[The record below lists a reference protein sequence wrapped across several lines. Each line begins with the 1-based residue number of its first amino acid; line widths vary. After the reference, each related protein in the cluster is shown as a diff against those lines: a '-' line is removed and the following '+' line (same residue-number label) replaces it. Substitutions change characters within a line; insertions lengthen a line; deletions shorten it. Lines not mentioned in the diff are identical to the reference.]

1 VPSPGITNS
10 AWGYI
15 TNSYVRSSH
24 RGNGIGGFILQ
35 QIIET
40 ANALE
45 LELLLVWPSVEA
57 VPFYQ
62 RHGFKDVE
70 KAHWHPEDYPPME
83 LVF

>member
-1 VPSPGITNS
+1 MKPNRNS
-10 AWGYI
+10 LR
-15 TNSYVRSSH
+15 V
-24 RGNGIGGFILQ
+24 ILQ